1 MINARI
7 GKSLLR
13 IGKGRNSLDFRERD
27 LYLHNTKI
35 QKEVPIP
42 VIRLE
47 VYTSRISHLKVGT
60 DQQRKG
66 ESRGT

>member
-1 MINARI
+1 MINERI

-13 IGKGRNSLDFRERD
+13 IGKGRISLDFRERD

-60 DQQRKG
+60 DQQSKG